1 MTREKKPDPLEEL
14 RRLALELSLTAL
26 PDALASILERMES
39 LSPSYTEF
47 ALELLRTEWQ
57 MRRERRVARALKRSR
72 LGAVDGLDGFDYAAR
87 PQLEPRVVK
96 QLLDCRFVVERRG
109 VICVGRPGLGKTRVA
124 KALGKAACLN
134 GHGVLFTTAADM
146 LDDIQSAL
154 VERGGYLRTMSRYAN
169 VELLILDEFGNVVF
183 DEPSANTLF
192 RIVSKRHGRRSTI
205 ITANAGFKQ
214 WHHYFP
220 SEAVAVATG
229 DRLIDRATILR
240 FTGKSFRD
248 PLEVT
253 GAPIDE

>member
-1 MTREKKPDPLEEL
+1 MTREKKPDAIEEL
-14 RRLALELSLTAL
+14 RRLAVDLSLTAL
-26 PDALASILERMES
+26 PDALASILEKAES
-39 LSPSYTEF
+39 QSPSYTEF

-72 LGAVDGLDGFDYAAR
+72 LGVVEGLDGFDYAAR

-109 VICVGRPGLGKTRVA
+109 VICVGRPGVGKTRVA
-124 KALGKAACLN
+124 KALAHAACLN
-134 GHGVLFTTAADM
+134 GHAVLFTTAADM

-154 VERGGYLRTMSRYAN
+154 VERGGYLRTMNRYAN
-169 VELLILDEFGNVVF
+169 VELLVLDEFGNVVF
-183 DEPSANTLF
+183 DEVAANTLF

-214 WHHYFP
+214 WHRYFA
-220 SEAVAVATG
+220 SDAVAVATI

-240 FTGKSFRD
+240 FTGKTFRD